1 MSIVLQEGNTYKVA
15 RMLHGHGFA
24 IGDTVELVIISADGT
39 SGLFTDAEGE
49 TWALGT
55 DELEQDYV

>member
-15 RMLHGHGFA
+15 KMLHGHGFA
-24 IGDTVELVIISADGT
+24 IGDEVELVLIASDGS
-39 SGLFTDAEGE
+39 SGLFTGPDGE

-55 DELEQDYV
+55 DELEQEYV